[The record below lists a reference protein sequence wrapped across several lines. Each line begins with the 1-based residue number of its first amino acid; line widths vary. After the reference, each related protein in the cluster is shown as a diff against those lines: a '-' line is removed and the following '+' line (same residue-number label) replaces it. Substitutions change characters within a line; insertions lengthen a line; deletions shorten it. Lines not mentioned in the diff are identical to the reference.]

1 VRIATSASFVDAVER
16 SGFTAVEAG
25 LDWLLSEPGAVRAEA
40 GPEGLDRAGR
50 ISWIFRGVAPEPMAH
65 DLLALSEHWRPDL
78 VIFDNVERGGLL
90 FAEAAGIP
98 FAFLA
103 HDTFLPSGLGVG
115 EDPEQRMAFRRRRG
129 LDRYEAARVAL
140 GLEPDLDERRASSQ
154 LVLLMMPKVLWTLPP
169 AWVLGGEL
177 VPVRPEPIDLAP
189 VHGVMPLPAWIDA
202 HDAPLA
208 VVTLG
213 TVFAEAPD
221 TLDVAVDGLMEA
233 GYQVVVAGAA
243 TDLDDSAVAYRR
255 WVPMAQLVA
264 SADLV
269 VTHGGIGT
277 VTAALVAATPL
288 IVIPQALDHPLT
300 ALRITAAGLGM
311 TINKRELSVATMRSA
326 AQHLRDPSFSAAAER
341 VAAAIT
347 ALPSAAATI
356 PRLEQHAALRAG

>member
-1 VRIATSASFVDAVER
+1 
-16 SGFTAVEAG
+16 
-25 LDWLLSEPGAVRAEA
+25 
-40 GPEGLDRAGR
+40 
-50 ISWIFRGVAPEPMAH
+50 
-65 DLLALSEHWRPDL
+65 
-78 VIFDNVERGGLL
+78 L
-90 FAEAAGIP
+90 FAEAARIP

-115 EDPEQRMAFRRRRG
+115 EDPEQRMAFRHRRG
-129 LDRYEAARVAL
+129 LDRYDAVRIAL

-154 LVLLMMPKVLWTLPP
+154 LVLLMMPRVLWTLPP

-177 VPVRPEPIDLAP
+177 VPVRPEPVDLAP
-189 VHGVMPLPAWIDA
+189 ARGVMPLPAWIDA
-202 HDAPLA
+202 HDRPLA

-221 TLDVAVDGLMEA
+221 IVDVAVDGLFEA

-243 TDLDDSAVAYRR
+243 MNLDDGSVAYRR

-311 TINKRELSVATMRSA
+311 AISKHELSVVIVRPA
-326 AQHLRDPSFSAAAER
+326 AQNIRGGSFSAAAKR
-341 VAAAIT
+341 VAAEIAS
-347 ALPSAAATI
+347 LPSAAATI
-356 PRLEQHAALRAG
+356 PRLEKHAARPAG